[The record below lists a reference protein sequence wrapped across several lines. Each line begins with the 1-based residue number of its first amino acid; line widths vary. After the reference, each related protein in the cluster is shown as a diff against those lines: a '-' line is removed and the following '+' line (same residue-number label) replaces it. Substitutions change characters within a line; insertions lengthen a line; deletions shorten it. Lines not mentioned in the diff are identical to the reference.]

1 MSNNDQKLIW
11 EAYERSHDSSSLDPL
26 KASFARI
33 NNEWEHDVVPK
44 IEAIGNTDLDYTEDA
59 NGFLLIY
66 TPPLSLVSE
75 RNISLDNSVDNQIK
89 ALEND
94 LASFFDKYKF
104 ISFEVSHQTDHA
116 VEDAEFSTSGQWLGV
131 KVDINAL
138 SVPEDQVDEYFRIV
152 LAINA
157 KMKSISMG

>member
-1 MSNNDQKLIW
+1 M
-11 EAYERSHDSSSLDPL
+11 
-26 KASFARI
+26 
-33 NNEWEHDVVPK
+33 
-44 IEAIGNTDLDYTEDA
+44 
-59 NGFLLIY
+59 IY
-66 TPPLSLVSE
+66 TPALTIVSE

-89 ALEND
+89 ALEKD
-94 LASFFDKYKF
+94 LGFFFDKYKF

-138 SVPEDQVDEYFRIV
+138 SVPEDQIDEYFRIV
-152 LAINA
+152 LAVNA